1 MLVSGRW
8 FLADIQSFSVTS
20 DWRQVTRDQIPAAM
34 QKFTLKKEVGG
45 GDPRTA
51 CDILAR
57 HSGLSKTRI
66 KDAMNKGAVWIS
78 RQSGRPYRIR
88 KATAAL
94 KAGDRLTLYYDA
106 GLLALAPPAPE
117 CLGDQHRYSAWFKPA
132 GLLTQG
138 TRYGDHCSLL
148 RQAELFFKSKRAVFP
163 VHRLDREASGPV
175 LIAHDKAAA
184 GRLSGLFR
192 SQHIIKR
199 YRAQVFGNPA
209 AEDPR
214 GTIDLPLDGKSAVT
228 EFTVTG
234 YDPALNI
241 AVVDIIIHT
250 GRKHQIRRHFEA
262 IGFPVI
268 GDPIYGSGNKNKTGL
283 KLAATSL
290 EFHCPIQGKKMV
302 FEREWTGFNEDTGK
316 S

>member
-1 MLVSGRW
+1 MQRFTIKKTVGVEDPKIACG
-8 FLADIQSFSVTS
+8 FLAQ
-20 DWRQVTRDQIPAAM
+20 
-34 QKFTLKKEVGG
+34 
-45 GDPRTA
+45 
-51 CDILAR
+51 
-57 HSGLSKTRI
+57 HSGLSKSRI
-66 KDAMNKGAVWIS
+66 KDAMNKGAAWIS
-78 RQSGRPYRIR
+78 RPKGRPYRIR

-94 KAGDRLTLYYDA
+94 KAGDHLTLYYDA
-106 GLLALAPPAPE
+106 GLLGLVPPAPE
-117 CLGDQHRYSAWFKPA
+117 CLSDQKRYSVWFKPC
-132 GLLTQG
+132 GLLSQG

-163 VHRLDREASGPV
+163 VHRLDREASGLV

-199 YRAQVFGNPA
+199 YRAQVLGNPTA
-209 AEDPR
+209 DGPH

-228 EFTVTG
+228 EFTVMD
-234 YDPALNI
+234 YEPALNI
-241 AVVDIIIHT
+241 SAVEIIIHS

-268 GDPIYGSGNKNKTGL
+268 GDPLYGSGNKNRTGL

-290 EFHCPIQGKKMV
+290 EFHCPIQGKNMV
-302 FEREWTGFNEDTGK
+302 FEREWAEFNAGT
-316 S
+316 

>member
-1 MLVSGRW
+1 MER
-8 FLADIQSFSVTS
+8 
-20 DWRQVTRDQIPAAM
+20 
-34 QKFTLKKEVGG
+34 FTLKKTVAKD
-45 GDPRTA
+45 DPTTA
-51 CDILAR
+51 CDFLSQ

-66 KDAMNKGAVWIS
+66 KDAMNKGAVWLS
-78 RQSGRPYRIR
+78 RPKGRSNRIR

-94 KAGDRLTLYYDA
+94 KAGDSLALYYDA
-106 GLLALAPPAPE
+106 GLLSLAPPAPD
-117 CLGDQHRYSAWFKPA
+117 CLSDQNRYSVWFKPA

-163 VHRLDREASGPV
+163 VHRLDREASGLV
-175 LIAHDKAAA
+175 LIAHDKVAA
-184 GRLSGLFR
+184 GRLSALFR
-192 SQHIIKR
+192 SQQIIKR
-199 YRAQVFGNPA
+199 YRAQVLGDPA
-209 AEDPR
+209 AEGHPS
-214 GTIDLPLDGKSAVT
+214 TIDQPLEGKAAVT

-241 AVVDIIIHT
+241 SLVDIIIHT

-268 GDPIYGSGNKNKTGL
+268 GDPLYGSGNKNKAGL

-290 EFHCPIQGKKMV
+290 EFQCPIQGKNMI
-302 FEREWTGFNEDTGK
+302 FE
-316 S
+316 SPS